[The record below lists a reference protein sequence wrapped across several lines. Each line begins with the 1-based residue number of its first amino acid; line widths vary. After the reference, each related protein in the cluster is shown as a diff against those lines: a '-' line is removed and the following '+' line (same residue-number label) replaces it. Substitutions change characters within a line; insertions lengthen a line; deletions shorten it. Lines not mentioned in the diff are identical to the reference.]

1 MEVVKKKKLKLSVLF
16 GILTAVTFALNPLS
30 FSGFVSTWTG
40 NLSVQSRIQ

>member
-30 FSGFVSTWTG
+30 FSGFVST
-40 NLSVQSRIQ
+40 